1 MNDFPP
7 PLPPPQAKPFAPEK
21 ISGGGGC
28 QKPMLVGCGLVALL
42 LGIAAVVFVV
52 KAKDVLAYAMNQLRA
67 EVVAHLPEDT
77 GDAERQQV
85 EAGFDAAL
93 TRIRSGAIDPA
104 SLQELQKRLTATASA
119 AGSRRLTR
127 EELAG
132 LIAALDKFNQTAS
145 DGPAVAPTEPEGS
158 GAPPAPAD
166 PGVAPAESP
175 RPPAP

>member
-7 PLPPPQAKPFAPEK
+7 PLPPPQAKPFTPEK

-52 KAKDVLAYAMNQLRA
+52 KAQDVLTYAMNRLRA

-77 GDAERQQV
+77 GEAERQQV
-85 EAGFDAAL
+85 EAGFDAAIA
-93 TRIRSGAIDPA
+93 RIRGGAIDPA
-104 SLQELQKRLTATASA
+104 SLQEMQKKLTATAAS
-119 AGSRRLTR
+119 AGSGRLTR

-132 LIAALDKFNQTAS
+132 LIAALDKFNQKAS
-145 DGPAVAPTEPEGS
+145 DGPAVVPAGPGGPVPAGPE
-158 GAPPAPAD
+158 
-166 PGVAPAESP
+166 VAPAESS